1 MLIQISLKYSGEQW
15 YFAKR
20 KDSLK
25 TSIKLNDIWGKVF
38 TNGPNKICE
47 RQPLKIWNE
56 LQILLG
62 PFLKCLPDIK
72 KNTYLPHYMRNMIE
86 KSFTKWFIK

>member
-1 MLIQISLKYSGEQW
+1 MLIQISLKYSGEQ

-47 RQPLKIWNE
+47 RQPLKI
-56 LQILLG
+56 
-62 PFLKCLPDIK
+62 
-72 KNTYLPHYMRNMIE
+72 
-86 KSFTKWFIK
+86 